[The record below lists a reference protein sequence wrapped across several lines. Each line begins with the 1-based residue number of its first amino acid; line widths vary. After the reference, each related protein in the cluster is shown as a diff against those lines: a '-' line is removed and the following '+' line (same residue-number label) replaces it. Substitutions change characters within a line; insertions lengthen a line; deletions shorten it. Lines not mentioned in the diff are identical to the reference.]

1 MTKKF
6 VVLCLML
13 LLPITIWAQNSV
25 TFDFSKSSSDD
36 VVPRVMEKDGIT
48 LKLSS
53 KPGMNSSPNYTVLK
67 KNNFLKL
74 DSEGILTL
82 EGEATITSIVIII
95 SDTRRILKDYNDDS
109 NVPYVKYG
117 HDTFYKQE
125 WTGKAD
131 RVSFA
136 AVGSLGVC
144 INSII
149 VTYNKSTPILI
160 PSVNRRTLYYGNKSF
175 IIPKNVVART
185 YKIIGNVLSQ
195 SREYK
200 EGNILP
206 KGTAVVLE
214 AKEGQYFFEETS
226 EEGIVD
232 PDNAL
237 RGSDVRTLT
246 EGGKLYY
253 ILGNGSNGVGFY
265 WKEENGKP
273 FTTEAHKAYLAYSP
287 PMASN
292 AKSFLGFD
300 VSLGMQT
307 PSVSEKEMITGPIY
321 NLAGK
326 IVDKDYKGI
335 IIVNGKK
342 YFNR

>member
-36 VVPRVMEKDGIT
+36 VVPRVMEQDGIT

-53 KPGMNSSPNYTVLK
+53 KLGMNSSPKYIVE
-67 KNNFLKL
+67 KNNHFLKL
-74 DSEGILTL
+74 DIDDILTL
-82 EGEATITSIVIII
+82 EGKATITSIVIII
-95 SDTRRILKDYNDDS
+95 SDKSRILKVYNDDS
-109 NVPYVKYG
+109 KVPYVKYG

-125 WTGKAD
+125 WTGETD
-131 RVSFA
+131 RVSFV
-136 AVGSLGVC
+136 AVASRGVY
-144 INSII
+144 INSIE

-160 PSVNRRTLYYGNKSF
+160 PSVNKRTLYYGNKSF

-185 YKIIGNVLSQ
+185 YKITGNVLSQ

-200 EGNILP
+200 EGDILP

-214 AKEGQYFFEETS
+214 AKEGQYLFEETS

-246 EGGKLYY
+246 EGGKVYY

-300 VSLGMQT
+300 VSLGMQSPT
-307 PSVSEKEMITGPIY
+307 VSEKEMITGPIY